1 MPNVCDF
8 VLFQNVVGDAQ
19 QHLAVD
25 KSIPKDVTV
34 DTKRL
39 ATDLLLITHHM
50 Q

>member
-8 VLFQNVVGDAQ
+8 VLFKNVVGDTE

-25 KSIPKDVTV
+25 KAISEDVTV

-39 ATDLLLITHHM
+39 ATDL
-50 Q
+50 